1 MTDVLMSE
9 EFYYQCMG
17 AQLIIPDTC
26 LNGNVDCMPLARWPA
41 SRHSVDSHMHLF
53 KEIVLFFMLPL
64 EVVYLGSPYI

>member
-53 KEIVLFFMLPL
+53 KEIV
-64 EVVYLGSPYI
+64 